1 LHIGLLSQELQE
13 SHTGET
19 KVQQVVVTTD
29 QQLDEIIAGCRKNE
43 RLAQKALYEKYFG
56 RMMGIARRYIK
67 DNEDALEVVNM
78 GFLKIFNNINQ
89 FKGIGSFEGWMSKTI
104 INNSLDFLRANK
116 AYEEQIQLDKNF
128 DVKYDKLPEKTD
140 YSTVDTEKLYLM
152 IDQLPPMTKMVFNLF
167 AIDGYSHKEIGEK
180 LNISTGTTKWHV
192 SSARQKL
199 KELLML
205 ELSNQKITD
214 ENK

>member
-1 LHIGLLSQELQE
+1 MSQELQE